1 MQCQC
6 CGLISSPFFVVVVV
20 GTEHCTILRN
30 HGNPIEKQSINYMH
44 LSILQSMI
52 DDSYSQYSRSSRKQ
66 EPVTNR
72 VVTFAFFTAS
82 NSLNNA

>member
-1 MQCQC
+1 
-6 CGLISSPFFVVVVV
+6 
-20 GTEHCTILRN
+20 
-30 HGNPIEKQSINYMH
+30 MH

-72 VVTFAFFTAS
+72 VVTFSFFTAS